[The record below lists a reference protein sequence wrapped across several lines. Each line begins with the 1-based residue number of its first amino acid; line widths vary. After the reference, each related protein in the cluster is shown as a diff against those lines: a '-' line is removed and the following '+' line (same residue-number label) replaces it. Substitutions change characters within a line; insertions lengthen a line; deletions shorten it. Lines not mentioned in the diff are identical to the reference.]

1 MNPEFMRE
9 MSQLW
14 IAAADEIE
22 RLRAERDRK
31 NLTIQALT
39 EERDEVV
46 SISNKFKRQR
56 DEARREICSTVVFPS
71 SPREYATKRRGWDCF
86 ETEVDRA

>member
-14 IAAADEIE
+14 IAAADEID
-22 RLRAERDRK
+22 RITAERDA
-31 NLTIQALT
+31 LQA
-39 EERDEVV
+39 ERDELV

-71 SPREYATKRRGWDCF
+71 TPREYATKRRGWDCF